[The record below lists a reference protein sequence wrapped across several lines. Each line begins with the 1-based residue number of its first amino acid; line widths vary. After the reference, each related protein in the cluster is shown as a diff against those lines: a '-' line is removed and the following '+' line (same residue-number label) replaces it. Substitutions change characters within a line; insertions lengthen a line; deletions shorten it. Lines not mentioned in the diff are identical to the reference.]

1 MKTKNFSLV
10 RTSTGILSLCLMALI
25 SCNPQQ
31 KKEAAPE
38 MADEPMEEVIAP
50 KEIISLKEAKVLCE
64 NYQNRR
70 VANIVEF
77 EMGDRDSEEKFMPT
91 QFVAFKLETL
101 KRYIKYV
108 ERKAGKA
115 EVDADS
121 LRIYFGN
128 YGKEGRDPNKNTVF
142 ILPTAKVAN
151 DYGGFYIGADGQAKL
166 IRNYWPK
173 AENGGQEGE
182 PKSKASFMPTFDINF
197 MQDNTESLIMNYG
210 NGGPPPTGDF

>member
-1 MKTKNFSLV
+1 MKNLSLA
-10 RTSTGILSLCLMALI
+10 RTSTGILSVCLMALV

-31 KKEAAPE
+31 KKETVPE
-38 MADEPMEEVIAP
+38 MADEPMEEVKAP
-50 KEIISLKEAKVLCE
+50 KEIISLEEAKVLCE

-70 VANIVEF
+70 IPDIVEF

-108 ERKAGKA
+108 ERKARKA

-128 YGKEGRDPNKNTVF
+128 YGKEGRDPNRNTVF
-142 ILPTAKVAN
+142 ILPTAKIAN
-151 DYGGFYIGADGQAKL
+151 DYGGFYIGGDGQAKL

-182 PKSKASFMPTFDINF
+182 PKSKASFIPTFDTGL
-197 MQDNTESLIMNYG
+197 MQGDGSLILNHG
-210 NGGPPPTGDF
+210 GSGPPPGSDF